1 MAYPTMKPEEAL
13 EPTWEIAQLFP
24 AQGHWTEEE
33 YLALDTNHLIEF
45 SQGQLEVLPLPTF
58 SHQRLVA
65 FLYRLLLGF
74 VEERELGVVMFAP
87 LRIQLGQ
94 GKFREPDLVFM
105 AAEHADRLGEQ
116 FWEGADLVMEIVS
129 PDVCA
134 DARRETATI
143 HEEHQ
148 GNTKELQRKKTGR
161 AEASNTE
168 RDKVTKRREYA
179 QAGIPEYWIV
189 DPTDASITVLT
200 LRGQEYALH
209 GAFVA
214 GESASSEL
222 LAGFKVDVSDVFS
235 QASR

>member
-1 MAYPTMKPEEAL
+1 MVLSTATPEKTADL
-13 EPTWEIAQLFP
+13 TWEIAQLFP

-45 SQGQLEVLPLPTF
+45 SHGRMEVLPLPTF

-74 VEERELGVVMFAP
+74 VEDRGLGVVMFAP

-94 GKFREPDLVFM
+94 GKFREPDIVFM

-116 FWEGADLVMEIVS
+116 FWRGADLVMEIVS
-129 PDVCA
+129 PHDP
-134 DARRETATI
+134 
-143 HEEHQ
+143 
-148 GNTKELQRKKTGR
+148 
-161 AEASNTE
+161 E

-179 QAGIPEYWIV
+179 RAGIPEYWIV
-189 DPTDASITVLT
+189 DPTDSSITVLT

-214 GESASSEL
+214 GESASSVL
-222 LAGFKVDVSDVFS
+222 LEGFKVDVSEVFS

>member
-1 MAYPTMKPEEAL
+1 MAYSPATPDKTAGL
-13 EPTWEIAQLFP
+13 TWEIARLFP
-24 AQGHWTEEE
+24 TQGHWSEEE
-33 YLALDTNHLIEF
+33 YLSLDTNHLIEF

-87 LRIQLGQ
+87 LRIQLWS
-94 GKFREPDLVFM
+94 GKYREPDIVFM

-116 FWEGADLVMEIVS
+116 FWEGADLVMEVVS
-129 PDVCA
+129 PD
-134 DARRETATI
+134 DP
-143 HEEHQ
+143 
-148 GNTKELQRKKTGR
+148 
-161 AEASNTE
+161 E